1 MPLILKLTFPPKEE
15 SNYSLRNNYS
25 IHFSELLSFS
35 FSIMA
40 TMRNKRKLAAVSRE
54 IISNRRNDQ
63 SGNAF
68 NAWMAEEYI
77 TQASEKIERRVTKK
91 LSQEFRRKEPPILG
105 AFSKLDDFFLK
116 LQVWIC
122 SLVVPKTSR
131 NHDSQNQEPT
141 GDCS

>member
-1 MPLILKLTFPPKEE
+1 
-15 SNYSLRNNYS
+15 
-25 IHFSELLSFS
+25 
-35 FSIMA
+35 MA